1 MVWLDPR
8 NLGIGQ
14 ARTRKVRCER
24 GGIVA
29 HGLRPAA
36 GRAAA
41 ASPSRTRAREEDVA
55 RVTTDPT
62 PGRSLVTKR
71 AMRDLVRNATL
82 SVYGVSG
89 FAGGGVIGRVLERI
103 GLVHPGLRMDVDGG
117 LSVDLSLTVAYGLPI
132 AEVARQVEAS
142 VRYALGHA
150 LDREPERVTIRI
162 GHLRHEHG
170 IAPQG
175 HDAATNGE
183 KSATDLA
190 NSGTDVA

>member
-1 MVWLDPR
+1 V
-8 NLGIGQ
+8 
-14 ARTRKVRCER
+14 
-24 GGIVA
+24 
-29 HGLRPAA
+29 
-36 GRAAA
+36 
-41 ASPSRTRAREEDVA
+41 
-55 RVTTDPT
+55 TDPI

-89 FAGGGVIGRVLERI
+89 FAGGGAIGRLLERL
-103 GLVHPGLRMDVDGG
+103 GLAHPGLR
-117 LSVDLSLTVAYGLPI
+117 LSAGEPLNVDLSLTVAYGLPI

-150 LDREPERVTIRI
+150 LGREPDRVTIRI

-170 IAPQG
+170 IAP
-175 HDAATNGE
+175 ATGE
-183 KSATDLA
+183 APAHGEPRPSDLA